1 MYSTLPTE
9 VLGTRSLVDRVSEL
23 LYKLI
28 EKSLPKIK
36 NEIVERKKKAK
47 EGLMRLGDSFPD
59 TEEKKLE
66 LVFKLVR
73 EFKDIY
79 T

>member
-1 MYSTLPTE
+1 MDYFGKHPIYSTLPSE

-36 NEIVERKKKAK
+36 NEILERMKKGK
-47 EGLMRLGDSFPD
+47 EGLMRLGENFPD
-59 TEEKKLE
+59 T
-66 LVFKLVR
+66 
-73 EFKDIY
+73 
-79 T
+79 